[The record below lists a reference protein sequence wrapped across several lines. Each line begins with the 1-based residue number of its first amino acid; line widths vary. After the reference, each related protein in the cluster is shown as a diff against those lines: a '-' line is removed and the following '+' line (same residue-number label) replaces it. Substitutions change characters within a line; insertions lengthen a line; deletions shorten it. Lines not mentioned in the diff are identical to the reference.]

1 MEDVLK
7 KMVMMVMVMV
17 MMMMELG
24 RTSVSTQ
31 PIKPA
36 LSAAGTQRKVSSSDR
51 WLFEMALYVVYI
63 CI

>member
-7 KMVMMVMVMV
+7 KMVMMVMVVVM

-24 RTSVSTQ
+24 RTSVST
-31 PIKPA
+31 
-36 LSAAGTQRKVSSSDR
+36 LLYQRR
-51 WLFEMALYVVYI
+51 EFEMALYVVYI